1 MKKVFSF
8 ILCLIVTLG
17 IVLAYP
23 IMAYKQ
29 LVSVK
34 STSMTTNAQGFQVP
48 ITMNLIYEISQ
59 KGNANEAQAL
69 VKEYTNIQT
78 ETMKDSLNMFLG
90 MSIIIVILTVL
101 IGILV
106 SKKYSKVIGTAII
119 LSGIICMFVLS
130 FFYYAGVTNTVIF

>member
-8 ILCLIVTLG
+8 ILCLIVTVG

-29 LVSVK
+29 LVSAK

-48 ITMNLIYEISQ
+48 IIMNLIYEISQ
-59 KGNANEAQAL
+59 KGNANEVQAL

-78 ETMKDSLNMFLG
+78 ETMKNSLNMFLG

>member
-29 LVSVK
+29 LVSAK

-48 ITMNLIYEISQ
+48 IIMNLIYEISQ
-59 KGNANEAQAL
+59 KGNANEVQAL

-78 ETMKDSLNMFLG
+78 ETMKNSLNMFLG